1 MKFSLKI
8 KMILIIVCIVTGISV
23 LAIVIYDKGIHDV
36 IETQYEDRSVDIA
49 RLVAVEIDSEKLES
63 VQKAVR
69 EIYDQADNKVMS
81 DQWGTPE
88 FEEYVSRFES
98 IREMDDYQA
107 LLAQLQ
113 EMQDE
118 VDVDCLYITW
128 LDVENECNV
137 YLVDAAH
144 EDACPIGCID
154 PIYTED
160 RTVLEHPEIGF
171 APNISNTPEY
181 GWLIAT
187 GMPVF
192 NDQGEL
198 IAISAVDIS
207 MNEIIAKQQHFLI
220 TVALLFLCLTILLCL
235 VAIILVNH
243 IIIKPVNVLTRAVEQ
258 YSHNNK
264 KAFSELDI
272 SKNDEIG
279 ILAASMANM
288 EEEING
294 YISNL
299 EQTTSDLIR
308 AREHAEQM
316 DIAAN
321 IDALTKIRN
330 KRAYDIDAARL
341 NESTKP
347 YGIAM
352 IDLNGLKEINDS
364 YGHEKGNIS
373 INTVCQII
381 CRIFKHSP
389 VYRVGGDEFVVVL
402 ENNDFENR
410 ESLIRAFSDEIRK
423 NASDESLEAWQR
435 VTAAV
440 GCAVYDPEEDENV
453 ESVLK
458 RADAAMY
465 VNKKAMKASEQ

>member
-1 MKFSLKI
+1 M
-8 KMILIIVCIVTGISV
+8 IVCIAAVISI
-23 LAIVIYDKGIHDV
+23 LAISIYDRGIHDV
-36 IETQYEDRSVDIA
+36 IETQYEERSIDIA
-49 RLVAVEIDSEKLES
+49 KLVAVEIDSEKLEN

-69 EIYDQADNKVMS
+69 EIYDKTDNKVMS

-88 FEEYVSRFES
+88 FDAYVSQFKLIED
-98 IREMDDYQA
+98 MADYKA
-107 LLAQLQ
+107 VLAQLQ

-144 EDACPIGCID
+144 EEPCPIGCID
-154 PIYTED
+154 PIYTD
-160 RTVLEHPEIGF
+160 DKTVLDHPEIGF
-171 APNISNTPEY
+171 DPNISNTPEY

-187 GMPVF
+187 GMPIF

-207 MNEIIAKQQHFLI
+207 MNDVIANQYRFLI
-220 TVALLFLCLTILLCL
+220 MAALAFLLLTILVC
-235 VAIILVNH
+235 VAAIYLVNRF
-243 IIIKPVNVLTRAVEQ
+243 IIKPVNVLTEAAAQ
-258 YSHNNK
+258 YSHNK

-272 SKNDEIG
+272 SRNDELG

-288 EEEING
+288 EKEING
-294 YISNL
+294 YVSNL
-299 EQTTSDLIR
+299 EQTTNDLIQ

-316 DIAAN
+316 NIAAN
-321 IDALTKIRN
+321 IDALTKVRN
-330 KRAYDIDAARL
+330 KRAYDIEAARL

-347 YGIAM
+347 YAIAM
-352 IDLNGLKEINDS
+352 IDLNGLKKINDT
-364 YGHEKGNIS
+364 YGHEEGDVS

-381 CRIFKHSP
+381 CRTFKHSP
-389 VYRVGGDEFVVVL
+389 VFRVGGDEFIVVL
-402 ENNDFENR
+402 ENTDFENCD
-410 ESLIRAFSDEIRK
+410 SLIKDFSDEIQR
-423 NASDESLEAWQR
+423 NASDESLEVWRR

-440 GCAVYDPEEDENV
+440 GCAVYDPDKDKNA

-458 RADAAMY
+458 RADAEMY
-465 VNKKAMKASEQ
+465 ENKKAMKASEQ

>member
-1 MKFSLKI
+1 MKKI
-8 KMILIIVCIVTGISV
+8 GM
-23 LAIVIYDKGIHDV
+23 
-36 IETQYEDRSVDIA
+36 
-49 RLVAVEIDSEKLES
+49 LVAVEIDSEKLES